1 MNTLDV
7 KKRNLLDFDDFL
19 GKVHDETYEPL
30 SIKNQSSEIS
40 PLSGLSEIKRQKAFD
55 YAGYADSVFAK
66 NSKIDVPGG
75 RIEIKKG
82 QIDAISTGNA
92 FSTSGVTFESNSKV
106 KKLKE
111 LSINEKE
118 EGYSFSG
125 TDKEFLS
132 PDSISSLEDSLKVSG
147 ITNEYLKMFLRI
159 HYFAP
164 TQPYSATFSN
174 YWSKKWGDPF
184 PENRQY
190 GPYADSGTECY
201 LLKYRSN
208 IFNQIPGWVNLNL
221 EIDPNGKGI
230 RVIATKI
237 DESMKDVGISHFYVD
252 MSDPNPKKAL
262 GSLCCNLTN
271 SFFPGGGDIN
281 WYAQDFKRNLII
293 WG

>member
-1 MNTLDV
+1 MNIKNV
-7 KKRNLLDFDDFL
+7 KKRNVIDFDDFL
-19 GKVHDETYEPL
+19 DKVHDETYKPL
-30 SIKNQSSEIS
+30 KNQSNEIN
-40 PLSGLSEIKRQKAFD
+40 PLSGLSKIKRQKAFD
-55 YAGYADSVFAK
+55 YAGYADSVFSGQ
-66 NSKIDVPGG
+66 SKIDVPGG
-75 RIEIKKG
+75 RIEIGKG
-82 QIDAISTGNA
+82 KIDAISTGSA
-92 FSTSGVTFESNSKV
+92 FSSSGVTFESDSKV

-132 PDSISSLEDSLKVSG
+132 PDSISSLEDSLKVSS

-174 YWSKKWGDPF
+174 YWAKKWGDPF
-184 PENRQY
+184 PENKQY
-190 GPYADSGTECY
+190 GPYGDSGTECY

-221 EIDPNGKGI
+221 EINPDGKGI
-230 RVIATKI
+230 RVIATKTN
-237 DESMKDVGISHFYVD
+237 DAGVEVGVNRFWADI
-252 MSDPNPKKAL
+252 SDPNPKKGLGGLCSAL
-262 GSLCCNLTN
+262 TT

-281 WYAQDFKRNLII
+281 WYAQDFERNLII